1 MRKISDSIQNIIK
14 SQSFFVFGLSNKL
27 LNLSQLSRF
36 IQPLVKA
43 QTKKNVE
50 TSAILMSLSRLQKKY
65 IKKNIKKEDFQISNL
80 TVHYNLCSLTFLK
93 TKEIVENI
101 NKFYINLQDKSEY
114 ITISQGTR
122 EITIIISENLFKNF
136 KKIVSEKPI
145 QIKKN
150 VASIGVQFGPN
161 YVERPGMIYYLVQH
175 ITLQNINIE
184 EISSTFTELIF
195 YIDKK
200 DMKLAFDTL
209 SGLLAK

>member
-14 SQSFFVFGLSNKL
+14 SQSFFIFGLSNKL
-27 LNLSQLSRF
+27 LNLSQFARF

-43 QTKKNVE
+43 QTKKEVQS
-50 TSAILMSLSRLQKKY
+50 SAILMSLSRLQKQY
-65 IKKNIKKEDFQISNL
+65 SKKNFKKENFQISNL

-93 TKEIVENI
+93 NKEVVKSI
-101 NKFYINLQDKSEY
+101 NQFYIKMRDKSEY

-122 EITIIISENLFKNF
+122 EITIIIAQDLFASF
-136 KKIVSEKPI
+136 KKEISEKPT
-145 QIKKN
+145 QTKKN
-150 VASIGVQFGPN
+150 IASIGVQFGPN

-175 ITLQNINIE
+175 ITLQNINIQ

-195 YIDKK
+195 YIDKE